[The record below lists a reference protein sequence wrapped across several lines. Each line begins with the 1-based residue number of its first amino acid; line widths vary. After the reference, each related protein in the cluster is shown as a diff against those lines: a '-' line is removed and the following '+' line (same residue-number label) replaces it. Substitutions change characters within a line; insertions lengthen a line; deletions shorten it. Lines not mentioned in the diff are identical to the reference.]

1 MSKRTNSLLR
11 VLNIVSW
18 IIFIGV
24 CIEAGGFLFKT
35 AFTLI
40 NPGISDRVW
49 TEVDLSGLYHY
60 NPTYFVILTTLM
72 IIVAVLRALM
82 FYFIVKIFHNKT
94 LEQSLPFSETLVRFV
109 LRIGY
114 FALGIGIFSFS
125 GARFAENM
133 TSLGVQMPGVQHLRL
148 AGADVWLFMGVTLL
162 VIVQI
167 FKKGI
172 EIQTENELTV

>member
-1 MSKRTNSLLR
+1 
-11 VLNIVSW
+11 
-18 IIFIGV
+18 
-24 CIEAGGFLFKT
+24 
-35 AFTLI
+35 
-40 NPGISDRVW
+40 
-49 TEVDLSGLYHY
+49 
-60 NPTYFVILTTLM
+60 
-72 IIVAVLRALM
+72 LM
-82 FYFIVKIFHNKT
+82 FCFIVKIFHNKT